1 MSISEVLNAI
11 VKDYTDLL
19 TSLGLGYDLQVNNT
33 YTAYSVSV
41 TGTIEQIRNIVVP
54 SILTGSTLNDVVLAA
69 GYTGYTALNSTLDP
83 VTGLGSLRSEFSY
96 QPLLL

>member
-1 MSISEVLNAI
+1 MGITEELNAI

-33 YTAYSVSV
+33 YTAYSLSV
-41 TGTIEQIRNIVVP
+41 TGPIEQIRSIVLPTVD
-54 SILTGSTLNDVVLAA
+54 SGAALDNVVLMA
-69 GYTGYTALNSTLDP
+69 GYTGYTSLNVTLDP

-96 QPLLL
+96 QPLLV